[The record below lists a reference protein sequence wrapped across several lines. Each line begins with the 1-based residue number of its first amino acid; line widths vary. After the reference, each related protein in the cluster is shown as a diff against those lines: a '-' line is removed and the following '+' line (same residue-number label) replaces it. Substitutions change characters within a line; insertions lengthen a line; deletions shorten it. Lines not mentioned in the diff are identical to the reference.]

1 MPTTGQTCARR
12 GAVAF
17 LTTAAVALPLSACG
31 QEDFENQPRP
41 AAAIELT
48 GVIQRAK
55 VTVSPHRV
63 GAGPVTITIS
73 NQTNDTHT
81 VALEGDRVREVVG
94 PINPLDT
101 ATIQKTLEPGSYEVR
116 AGSPKAV
123 AEEIKPAELTV
134 GKQRKSS
141 ADEVGLP

>member
-1 MPTTGQTCARR
+1 MRP
-12 GAVAF
+12 AVAI
-17 LTTAAVALPLSACG
+17 LTAAAVALPLSACG
-31 QEDFENQPRP
+31 QGDFKNEPRP

-48 GVIQRAK
+48 GVIKRAE
-55 VTVSPHRV
+55 VTVSPHKV

-73 NQTNDTHT
+73 NQTGDTHT

-101 ATIQKTLEPGSYEVR
+101 ATIQKTLQPGTYQVR

-123 AEEIKPAELTV
+123 AEEIRPAELQV
-134 GKQRKSS
+134 GKERKNS
-141 ADEVGLP
+141 ADKVGLP